1 MIITKEKYK
10 EILDI
15 QGVPYTENSKWFETS
30 LERINQALSIA
41 NVVVT
46 LPSVNSKEFKD
57 WLKSEGYKNKG
68 FGIYQKE
75 NKDYCYKLLYKDYCN
90 VLEFGN

>member
-30 LERINQALSIA
+30 LERINQALSLA
-41 NVVVT
+41 NVVGRSEQLSQCKCGNTVQ
-46 LPSVNSKEFKD
+46 VECDDCKD
-57 WLKSEGYKNKG
+57 DRIRSEYM
-68 FGIYQKE
+68 
-75 NKDYCYKLLYKDYCN
+75 
-90 VLEFGN
+90 